1 MWNYIYVNYFK
12 RNEECNVNEQK
23 TKREFFNEKQAKG
36 FIDSEYIVYK
46 INNIDLKKYLKT
58 HDSDGMKEKKITELQ
73 YINTKITRMLFN
85 KFRPFVIYY
94 NDIGDIYIIFDD
106 KIKLNGCN
114 EYVITSR
121 IVSTYTN
128 YVNKYKSETVYLG
141 LLDTSN
147 VYLTKKSINNKNN
160 IIEYIK
166 LKQQDNKNNIKQIC
180 KTINNK
186 CRYGNILKKYDC
198 SEMILNMNLNN
209 TEFHNIELTNKLIV
223 CNNIID
229 EINL

>member
-12 RNEECNVNEQK
+12 RNECNVNEQK
-23 TKREFFNEKQAKG
+23 TKREFFNEKQDKG
-36 FIDSEYIVYK
+36 FIDSSYIVYK

-58 HDSDGMKEKKITELQ
+58 NESDGIKEKKIMDLH

-85 KFRPFVIYY
+85 KFRPFLIYY

-114 EYVITSR
+114 EYIITSR

-128 YVNKYKSETVYLG
+128 YINKYKSETVYLG

-186 CRYGNILKKYDC
+186 YRYGNILKKYEC

-209 TEFHNIELTNKLIV
+209 AEFNNIELNNKLIV

>member
-12 RNEECNVNEQK
+12 RNECNINEQK
-23 TKREFFNEKQAKG
+23 TKREFFNEKQDKG

-58 HDSDGMKEKKITELQ
+58 NESDGIKEKKIMDLH
-73 YINTKITRMLFN
+73 YVNNKITRMLFN
-85 KFRPFVIYY
+85 KFRPFLIYY

-114 EYVITSR
+114 EYIITSR

-128 YVNKYKSETVYLG
+128 YINKYKSETIYLG

-186 CRYGNILKKYDC
+186 YRYGNILKKYEC

-209 TEFHNIELTNKLIV
+209 TEFNKIELNNKLIV